1 MYQSSE
7 IPISISPQMPSVFAL
22 FTELSEVSKKA
33 SKPKLSL
40 QRARE
45 QVAKWGADVQDAE
58 AVLKQPDPIA
68 PEGEGT
74 AVAVARLHKAKED
87 AAKRLLRTKK
97 ELKLAEARVAELE
110 QAVAQAGR
118 KEAEIRAKLA
128 ALPSELVKTAQQ
140 VQTRLRDIER

>member
-1 MYQSSE
+1 
-7 IPISISPQMPSVFAL
+7 MPSVFAL

-68 PEGEGT
+68 PEGEGA

-128 ALPSELVKTAQQ
+128 ALPSGLVKTAQD
-140 VQTRLRDIER
+140 VQTRLKDIER